1 MNPFNEKARNPE
13 EYLVSLKELF
23 PEPYDKNETSPY
35 TKARIVLATGA
46 EFEANWHSHQM
57 QRHVADGDLRKDLA
71 LTRFIEKQQQ
81 QKLSQLKPPS
91 ENILETTITYEQLAV
106 DLTAAMA
113 KAE

>member
-1 MNPFNEKARNPE
+1 M
-13 EYLVSLKELF
+13 
-23 PEPYDKNETSPY
+23 
-35 TKARIVLATGA
+35 LATGA

-81 QKLSQLKPPS
+81 QKLSQLKPAS

-106 DLTAAMA
+106 DLTATMA
-113 KAE
+113 KTEKNFYVKKALDFALLEDFDHLYR